1 MLLLMEIHPDLAKL
15 RSEYERII
23 ADFEH
28 GHIAEP
34 EATELLASMRVFDA
48 NGAAWG
54 IDLYGMFTRQ
64 AGPDSQ
70 LENAAPSL
78 YSSAQASSSWNRQ
91 VETENLDPAPRPTW
105 SGDATQVGAADTYV
119 QTDAVDTR
127 VKSLRAKSLVQKL
140 SGRLSGSDILAKNK
154 TTLIVVAILA
164 LLLLTFSLVGG
175 SDKKTSTENPATQQ
189 IVDLASVTPER
200 ITAILAAL
208 QDSAQVQSVTVEPVD
223 EELAVHVAAYWR
235 GLSQVASPVS
245 ATAAGVSVSSAGKEL
260 FFVPWSFVLEG
271 DTVKLSSVRSLL
283 PAS

>member
-1 MLLLMEIHPDLAKL
+1 MLVLMDIHPDLAKL

-34 EATELLASMRVFDA
+34 EATELLANMRVFDA

-70 LENAAPSL
+70 VENASPSL

-91 VETENLDPAPRPTW
+91 VETESFEAAPTPTW
-105 SGDATQVGAADTYV
+105 GESAAQVGVYDTYV
-119 QTDAVDTR
+119 ETAADAKR

-140 SGRLSGSDILAKNK
+140 SGRLSGSDLLAKNK
-154 TTLIVVAILA
+154 TTLIVVAVLA
-164 LLLLTFSLVGG
+164 LLLLTFNLVGG
-175 SDKKTSTENPATQQ
+175 SDKNTPAESNTTQQ
-189 IVDLASVTPER
+189 IADLASIAPER

-208 QDSAQVQSVTVEPVD
+208 QDPVHVQSVTVESVGD
-223 EELAVHVAAYWR
+223 ELAINVAAYWR
-235 GLSQVASPVS
+235 GLSQVASPVA
-245 ATAAGVSVSSAGKEL
+245 ATAKGVSVSSAGKEL
-260 FFVPWSFVLEG
+260 FFVPWSFVLDG
-271 DTVKLSSVRSLL
+271 DTVKLVSVSSLL

>member
-1 MLLLMEIHPDLAKL
+1 MDIHPDLAKL

-34 EATELLASMRVFDA
+34 EATELLANMRVFDA

-64 AGPDSQ
+64 VGPDSP
-70 LENAAPSL
+70 LENASPSL

-91 VETENLDPAPRPTW
+91 VETESFEATTRPTW
-105 SGDATQVGAADTYV
+105 SDSVTQAGTTDTYV
-119 QTDAVDTR
+119 QPAGADTR
-127 VKSLRAKSLVQKL
+127 AKSLRVKSLVQKL
-140 SGRLSGSDILAKNK
+140 SGRLAGSDVLAKNK
-154 TTLIVVAILA
+154 TTLIVVAVLA
-164 LLLLTFSLVGG
+164 LLLLTFNLVGG
-175 SDKKTSTENPATQQ
+175 SEKKTSSQGPSSEQ
-189 IVDLASVTPER
+189 IVDLASVAPER

-208 QDSAQVQSVTVEPVD
+208 QDPTQVQSVTVEPVSD
-223 EELAVHVAAYWR
+223 ELAMNVAAYWR

-245 ATAAGVSVSSAGKEL
+245 ATAKGVSVSNAGKEL
-260 FFVPWSFVLEG
+260 LFIPWSFVLEG
-271 DTVKLSSVRSLL
+271 DTVKLTSVSSLL

>member
-1 MLLLMEIHPDLAKL
+1 MDIHPDLAKL

-34 EATELLASMRVFDA
+34 EATELLANMRVFDA

-70 LENAAPSL
+70 VENASPSL

-91 VETENLDPAPRPTW
+91 VETERFDVAPTPTW
-105 SGDATQVGAADTYV
+105 GDSVAQAGAGDTYV
-119 QTDAVDTR
+119 PTAADDQR
-127 VKSLRAKSLVQKL
+127 VKSLRVKSLVQKL
-140 SGRLSGSDILAKNK
+140 SGRLSGSDLLAKNK
-154 TTLIVVAILA
+154 TTLIVVAVLA
-164 LLLLTFSLVGG
+164 LLLLTFNLVGG
-175 SDKKTSTENPATQQ
+175 SDKNTPTESNATQQ
-189 IVDLASVTPER
+189 IADLASIAPER

-208 QDSAQVQSVTVEPVD
+208 QDPAQVQSVTTEPVD
-223 EELAVHVAAYWR
+223 EALAMHVAAYWR
-235 GLSQVASPVS
+235 GMSQVASPVS
-245 ATAAGVSVSSAGKEL
+245 ATAKGISVSNAGKEL
-260 FFVPWSFVLEG
+260 FFVPWSFVLDG
-271 DTVKLSSVRSLL
+271 DVVKLVSVSSLL